1 MLLNSLCKCFQCWAR
16 DKFIVLRQA
25 ANCNEFHKTHYATNC
40 MPTNVQHHVW
50 QCQNQCINVVQQFNN
65 TMPQVV
71 TYGYGIYCSCCNK
84 ILLWKNCH
92 QVKLLFIVVT
102 FFPNISFLSFK
113 FYTYWIGLQFISS
126 SYDHNWAQLTN
137 NLASVAKVITIDKNL
152 WKVRNCEGWR
162 GIMRDVEGW
171 SGIMRDDEDDE
182 GCWGMIWN
190 GDGWCGIVRHSEGLW
205 GMVNMFEGW

>member
-71 TYGYGIYCSCCNK
+71 TYGYGIYCSCCKK

-152 WKVRNCEGWR
+152 WNVRNCEGSW
-162 GIMRDVEGW
+162 GML
-171 SGIMRDDEDDE
+171 RDDQ
-182 GCWGMIWN
+182 G
-190 GDGWCGIVRHSEGLW
+190 
-205 GMVNMFEGW
+205 